1 MSNPNANGN
10 SAVTNTISSSTPAGS
25 DRNTGLIGATTTPN
39 GVSVSSAAVKVT
51 PPAATS
57 TGNTVGATVSTRSSQ
72 DNAQSR
78 NAAAKVVHTS
88 TPNAKGNGNGTSNGG
103 ATTTAQGSTAAITT
117 GARPPHQP
125 LPYFTKHGGLA
136 GMYSDWAASIGCDV
150 NAPDFYNPFLDESQL
165 DSTPASAT
173 DATNAPQSNA
183 NASST
188 GAESVHTAAPTA
200 KGNDDVATTTTA
212 ATACTDH
219 CTLVSGTS
227 TAPHS
232 ANAHTSQGNA
242 AASLVGANANFSATP
257 PMPNPTCSPLRLV
270 ATVATAATSTPISTD
285 TTPRMVISH
294 YQPEVPCAQPSV
306 GCTAQSAVAT
316 VVNNTTPQGCDC
328 NSAATASTGSA
339 SAMTPVTPQNSGYEF
354 EAPRSEP
361 DPTATAHSNA
371 DDRANWVSAP
381 YPQTPVAA
389 ADADSADAAVAAA
402 AGASLVRNSVIDS
415 MHEHF
420 QGSTQV
426 AVTQQDSATTSGDN
440 SGLIKPSLA
449 ELNEILQH
457 IDGTDRSNQI
467 KVCWVLGNTYNH
479 APQVR
484 SLLESWLKS
493 QLGLDTPVATPLVQ
507 KQYTESMIC
516 FDRKSDSP
524 HKLDAVLRLAQD
536 GGYQLP
542 AKFKS
547 WLQPNPNDSADGPQQ
562 AKLSAELGL
571 KDFERALKTKQADLS
586 SKVLSYWLVS
596 SEDESSRF
604 SFLSNNAKR
613 FDYFAP
619 LHQPIIQALFEYCK
633 GLRKEDQETGA
644 VSHQPFSY
652 PSFVRWACEH
662 YPQDITKKSLDALA
676 QYKDSLSRRVDVFEN
691 MQLLYETSWRLQ
703 AITAAKTFIIKVCED
718 ADYSKCRKARNDF
731 LIKTNGV
738 DPDQTLG
745 ISGMAANATKVTT
758 ALTEKDE
765 RWKYFV
771 PTGYPLID
779 DAIQGYQRGGVTIFA
794 ASSGLGKTWFGIDS
808 SFKLLEKFNGRALF
822 FSSEMDVDSINLRYF
837 GIATNSKIGINDL
850 ELAKKRDLLPLML
863 KSFAGFTQRHYT
875 YEDPHTNQ
883 PNLYTQNNLNEQL
896 RIYGN
901 EVNGLAL
908 SKIVESIDEERTK
921 APIDLVVVDYLQNIN
936 NDLIDPKAPRHTQLT
951 NIVDVL
957 KGVGKRNDCAILLL
971 AQLNNPATW
980 PAKRNEP
987 PVPTANN
994 IAEASFAIQPAAA
1007 VLMMYKVANTSS
1019 SVMDFPFQLNEG
1031 ESFNFDPTDEE
1042 VFDENNRPL
1051 RTPLRLVIT
1060 KSRFNSS
1067 KLQLD
1072 EPIFVERSRGSRF
1085 NFYL

>member
-1 MSNPNANGN
+1 MC
-10 SAVTNTISSSTPAGS
+10 
-25 DRNTGLIGATTTPN
+25 
-39 GVSVSSAAVKVT
+39 
-51 PPAATS
+51 
-57 TGNTVGATVSTRSSQ
+57 VST
-72 DNAQSR
+72 
-78 NAAAKVVHTS
+78 
-88 TPNAKGNGNGTSNGG
+88 
-103 ATTTAQGSTAAITT
+103 
-117 GARPPHQP
+117 
-125 LPYFTKHGGLA
+125 
-136 GMYSDWAASIGCDV
+136 W
-150 NAPDFYNPFLDESQL
+150 
-165 DSTPASAT
+165 
-173 DATNAPQSNA
+173 
-183 NASST
+183 
-188 GAESVHTAAPTA
+188 
-200 KGNDDVATTTTA
+200 
-212 ATACTDH
+212 
-219 CTLVSGTS
+219 
-227 TAPHS
+227 
-232 ANAHTSQGNA
+232 
-242 AASLVGANANFSATP
+242 
-257 PMPNPTCSPLRLV
+257 RL
-270 ATVATAATSTPISTD
+270 
-285 TTPRMVISH
+285 H
-294 YQPEVPCAQPSV
+294 
-306 GCTAQSAVAT
+306 
-316 VVNNTTPQGCDC
+316 
-328 NSAATASTGSA
+328 
-339 SAMTPVTPQNSGYEF
+339 
-354 EAPRSEP
+354 
-361 DPTATAHSNA
+361 
-371 DDRANWVSAP
+371 
-381 YPQTPVAA
+381 
-389 ADADSADAAVAAA
+389 
-402 AGASLVRNSVIDS
+402 S

-420 QGSTQV
+420 QGSTQGAV
-426 AVTQQDSATTSGDN
+426 APQDSAATSSDGSGNSSDDN
-440 SGLIKPSLA
+440 SGLIKPTLA

-457 IDGTDRSNQI
+457 INGTDRSNQI
-467 KVCWVLGNTYNH
+467 KVCWVLGTTYNH
-479 APQVR
+479 DHQVR

-493 QLGLDTPVATPLVQ
+493 QLGLGTPAATPLVQ
-507 KQYTESMIC
+507 KQYTEALIC
-516 FDRKSDSP
+516 FNRQSDSSN
-524 HKLDAVLRLAQD
+524 KFDAVLRLAQE
-536 GGYQLP
+536 GGYQIP
-542 AKFKS
+542 AKFKA
-547 WLQPNPNDSADGPQQ
+547 WLQSNTNASADSQQQ
-562 AKLSAELGL
+562 AKLSAELSL
-571 KDFERALKTKQADLS
+571 KDFERTLNKKQKDLS

-613 FDYFAP
+613 FDYFEPA
-619 LHQPIIQALFEYCK
+619 HQTIIKALFAYCQ
-633 GLRKEDQETGA
+633 GLKKEDQKTGA

-662 YPQDITKKSLDALA
+662 YPETINKQRLDELA

-703 AITAAKTFIIKVCED
+703 AITAAKTFIIKVREN
-718 ADYSKCRKARNDF
+718 ADYSQCRNARNEF
-731 LIKTNGV
+731 LTTTNGV

-794 ASSGLGKTWFGIDS
+794 ASSGLGKTWFGIDT

-837 GIATNSKIGINDL
+837 GIATNSKIGVKDL
-850 ELAKKRDLLPLML
+850 ELAKQRDLLPLML
-863 KSFAGFTQRHYT
+863 KSFEGFTQRHYT
-875 YEDPHTNQ
+875 YDDPHTNQ

-901 EVNGLAL
+901 EVNGLTL
-908 SKIVESIDEERTK
+908 SKIVASIDEERTK

-957 KGVGKRNDCAILLL
+957 KGVGDRNDCAILLL

-980 PAKRNEP
+980 PVKKKNEP

-1042 VFDENNRPL
+1042 VFDENDRQLN
-1051 RTPLRLVIT
+1051 TPLRLVIT